1 MDCCI
6 SAATGFYT
14 VLRLKKKGVVL
25 QTQGMLTSGSAYFI
39 ESVE

>member
-1 MDCCI
+1 MDYCI
-6 SAATGFYT
+6 TAATGFI
-14 VLRLKKKGVVL
+14 LRLKKGVVL